1 MPVQTFTG
9 FRTDPQFAFG
19 DCSVGNDLNF
29 ALYFTL
35 AFGKVNRHS
44 AQYGQCFLAI
54 FHGIPHFRRAARR
67 FIPFRRP
74 ARTQKKQKRETRF
87 S

>member
-44 AQYGQCFLAI
+44 V
-54 FHGIPHFRRAARR
+54 
-67 FIPFRRP
+67 
-74 ARTQKKQKRETRF
+74 
-87 S
+87 

>member
-44 AQYGQCFLAI
+44 VQFGHFIFVI
-54 FHGIPHFRRAARR
+54 FHSFSYFR
-67 FIPFRRP
+67 
-74 ARTQKKQKRETRF
+74 
-87 S
+87 